1 MEGKSVSKYIFIY
14 KTSFLESI
22 QYVLNIIFRFI
33 TFFVMIFVFINLW
46 DYIYSDS
53 SNIIGGYTKSQMIW
67 YVIVTEIIWFGA
79 NNRAV
84 INQITTDIKS
94 GNISYGINK
103 PYHYVLFMITKY
115 FGEITLRFAMFIMIG
130 GLVGFL
136 FVGPIDGFLWHRLPL
151 VLFVTLLG
159 LFINI
164 SIRMIIS
171 ILSFWMEDSTPFHWI
186 YDKFIIVIGT
196 IFPVEVFPLWAR
208 GIISFSPIYVV
219 NYGPAKLTIDFSYN
233 VFCSVILAQGIYFV
247 LSFSL
252 LMFLYKKGVKKLNV
266 NGG

>member
-1 MEGKSVSKYIFIY
+1 VYKYIFIY

-33 TFFVMIFVFINLW
+33 TFFVMIFVFMNLW

-67 YVIVTEIIWFGA
+67 YVITTEIIWFGS
-79 NNRAV
+79 NNRA
-84 INQITTDIKS
+84 IMNQITTDIKS

-103 PYHYVLFMITKY
+103 PYHYIIFMITKY
-115 FGEITLRFAMFIMIG
+115 FGEITLRFVMFIMVG
-130 GLVGFL
+130 GLLGYL
-136 FVGPIDGFLWHRLPL
+136 FVGPIDGFKWYRLPL
-151 VLFVTLLG
+151 IILITLLG
-159 LFINI
+159 LLINI

-171 ILSFWMEDSTPFHWI
+171 ILSFWMEDSTPFHWV
-186 YDKFIIVIGT
+186 YDKFIIVLGT

-208 GIISFSPIYVV
+208 GIITMSPIYVV
-219 NYGPAKLTIDFSYN
+219 NYGPAKLTVDFSSE
-233 VFCSVILAQGIYFV
+233 VFHKVIVAQIIYV
-247 LSFSL
+247 TISFGL